1 MQFLGNTKRRII
13 SMVNILALKTKI
25 IDFIRVDIWRIRV
38 KDIPRTRYFFV
49 KQLRILLL
57 ATRGFGKDKC
67 SLSASALT
75 FYSILSIVPIVA
87 MAFGIAKGFGFQMFL
102 EQQLLEKFPGQ
113 EEVMNRVVAFAHS
126 LLENTRGGM
135 IAGIGIV
142 ILLWTVVKLLSHI
155 ELSFNDIWDVK
166 KSRTYGR
173 KFSDYLSIMLIS
185 PILFFLSSSAT
196 VFITT
201 QITVITQKVA
211 LIGMFSP
218 VIFFMLKLIP
228 YCLIWILFVFMYI
241 LMPNTKVNF
250 SSGLIA
256 GVMVGTVFQIVQWAY
271 VDFQVGMARYN
282 AIYGSFAALPLFLI
296 WIQLS
301 WMIVLFGAEIS
312 FAYQYVDT
320 YDFEPDRRLI
330 SPAFKKLLS
339 LHITHL
345 IISTFSKGEMPL
357 TASNISQTLEIPI
370 RLVQQILDE
379 LVEIE
384 VLSNTKRK
392 DNNKEVFYQPARS
405 INLITIKSVIE
416 AMEQKGVNNIPI
428 AQTAELTSL
437 SNALKTMNDEIEKS
451 PANRLLKDI

>member
-1 MQFLGNTKRRII
+1 
-13 SMVNILALKTKI
+13 MVDILALNAKI
-25 IDFIRVDIWRIRV
+25 IEFIRVDIWRIRL
-38 KDIPRTRYFFV
+38 KDTSRTRYFFI
-49 KQLRILLL
+49 KQFRILLL
-57 ATRGFGKDKC
+57 TIRGFAKDKC
-67 SLSASALT
+67 PLSASALT

-87 MAFGIAKGFGFQMFL
+87 MAFGIAKGFGFQVFL
-102 EQQLLEKFPGQ
+102 EKQLLEKFPGQ

-126 LLENTRGGM
+126 LLENTKGGI

-142 ILLWTVVKLLSHI
+142 FLLWTVIKLLSNI

-166 KSRTYGR
+166 TSRTYGR

-185 PILFFLSSSAT
+185 PILFFLSSSVT

-201 QITVITQKVA
+201 QIKVITQKVE

-218 VIFFMLKLIP
+218 IIFFMLKLIP
-228 YCLIWILFVFMYI
+228 YGLIWILFVFMYI

-256 GVMVGTVFQIVQWAY
+256 GVIAGTIYQIAQWAY
-271 VDFQVGMARYN
+271 ISFQVGMARYN

-339 LHITHL
+339 LHMAHL
-345 IISTFSKGEMPL
+345 IISTFSKGDMPL
-357 TASNISQTLEIPI
+357 TASDISQTLEIPI
-370 RLVQQILDE
+370 RLVQQILEE
-379 LVEIE
+379 LVEIN
-384 VLSNTKRK
+384 VLSNTERK
-392 DNNKEVFYQPARS
+392 DNNQEVFYQPARS
-405 INLITIKSVIE
+405 INLITIRSVIE

>member
-1 MQFLGNTKRRII
+1 
-13 SMVNILALKTKI
+13 
-25 IDFIRVDIWRIRV
+25 
-38 KDIPRTRYFFV
+38 
-49 KQLRILLL
+49 
-57 ATRGFGKDKC
+57 
-67 SLSASALT
+67 
-75 FYSILSIVPIVA
+75 
-87 MAFGIAKGFGFQMFL
+87 
-102 EQQLLEKFPGQ
+102 
-113 EEVMNRVVAFAHS
+113 
-126 LLENTRGGM
+126 
-135 IAGIGIV
+135 
-142 ILLWTVVKLLSHI
+142 
-155 ELSFNDIWDVK
+155 
-166 KSRTYGR
+166 
-173 KFSDYLSIMLIS
+173 
-185 PILFFLSSSAT
+185 
-196 VFITT
+196 
-201 QITVITQKVA
+201 
-211 LIGMFSP
+211 
-218 VIFFMLKLIP
+218 
-228 YCLIWILFVFMYI
+228 
-241 LMPNTKVNF
+241 MPNTKVNF

-256 GVMVGTVFQIVQWAY
+256 GVIAGTVFQIIQWAY

-339 LHITHL
+339 LHVTHL

-405 INLITIKSVIE
+405 INLITIKSVVE

>member
-1 MQFLGNTKRRII
+1 
-13 SMVNILALKTKI
+13 MVDILALKTKI
-25 IDFIRVDIWRIRV
+25 IDFIRADIWRIRAT
-38 KDIPRTRYFFV
+38 DIPRSRYFFI
-49 KQLRILLL
+49 KQLRIFLL
-57 ATRGFGKDKC
+57 AIRGFAKNKC
-67 SLSASALT
+67 PLSASALT

-87 MAFGIAKGFGFQMFL
+87 MAFGIAKGFGFQMLL
-102 EQQLLEKFPGQ
+102 EKQLLEKFPGQ
-113 EEVMNRVVAFAHS
+113 EEVMNRVVAFALS
-126 LLENTRGGM
+126 LLENTKGGI

-142 ILLWTVVKLLSHI
+142 FLLWTVIKLLSHI
-155 ELSFNDIWDVK
+155 EISFNDIWEAK

-185 PILFFLSSSAT
+185 PILFFLSSSVT
-196 VFITT
+196 VYITT
-201 QITVITQKVA
+201 SITVITENVA

-218 VIFFMLKLIP
+218 LIFFILKFIP

-256 GVMVGTVFQIVQWAY
+256 GVIAGTVFQIIQWAY
-271 VDFQVGMARYN
+271 IDFQVGMARYN

-370 RLVQQILDE
+370 RLVQQIIDE
-379 LVEIE
+379 LVETE
-384 VLSNTKRK
+384 VLSNTERK

-416 AMEQKGVNNIPI
+416 AIEKKGVNNIPI

-451 PANRLLKDI
+451 PANCLLKDI

>member
-1 MQFLGNTKRRII
+1 
-13 SMVNILALKTKI
+13 MVNILALKTKI

-38 KDIPRTRYFFV
+38 KDISRTRYFFI

-57 ATRGFGKDKC
+57 ATRGFAKDKC
-67 SLSASALT
+67 PLSASALT

-87 MAFGIAKGFGFQMFL
+87 MAFGIAKGFGFEM
-102 EQQLLEKFPGQ
+102 LLEEQLFKNFSGQ

-142 ILLWTVVKLLSHI
+142 FLLWTVIKLLSHI
-155 ELSFNDIWDVK
+155 ELSFNDIWDIK

-228 YCLIWILFVFMYI
+228 YCLIWILFVFTYI

-256 GVMVGTVFQIVQWAY
+256 GVMTGTVFQIVQWAY

-301 WMIVLFGAEIS
+301 WMLVLFGAEIS

-339 LHITHL
+339 LHVTHL

-370 RLVQQILDE
+370 RLVQQMLDE

-416 AMEQKGVNNIPI
+416 AMDQKGVNNIPI

-437 SNALKTMNDEIEKS
+437 SNALKTMSDEIEKS

>member
-1 MQFLGNTKRRII
+1 MADLP
-13 SMVNILALKTKI
+13 ALKTKL
-25 IDFIRVDIWRIRV
+25 IDLINVDIWRIRV
-38 KDIPRTRYFFV
+38 KDISRTKRFFI
-49 KQLRILLL
+49 KQLRILILT
-57 ATRGFGKDKC
+57 TRGFVKDNC
-67 SLSASALT
+67 PLSASALT

-87 MAFGIAKGFGFQMFL
+87 MAFGVAKGFGFQMFL
-102 EQQLLEKFPGQ
+102 EKQLLNKFPGQ
-113 EEVMNRVVAFAHS
+113 EEIMNRVVVFASS
-126 LLENTRGGM
+126 LLENTKGGI

-142 ILLWTVVKLLSHI
+142 FLLWTVIKLLSHI

-166 KSRTYGR
+166 KPRTYGR

-185 PILFFLSSSAT
+185 PILFFLSSSVT

-201 QITVITQKVA
+201 QIKVITQKVA
-211 LIGMFSP
+211 LIGIFSP
-218 VIFFMLKLIP
+218 AIFFMLKFIP
-228 YCLIWILFVFMYI
+228 YGLIWILFVFMYI

-256 GVMVGTVFQIVQWAY
+256 GVIAGTIYQIAQWAY
-271 VDFQVGMARYN
+271 ITFQVGMARYN

-345 IISTFSKGEMPL
+345 IISVFSRGKPPL
-357 TASNISQTLEIPI
+357 TASKISQILEIPL
-370 RLVQQILDE
+370 RLVKQILDE

-384 VLSNTKRK
+384 ILSNTERK
-392 DNNKEVFYQPARS
+392 NNTEVFYQPARS
-405 INLITIKSVIE
+405 TNLITIRSVIQ
-416 AMEQKGVNNIPI
+416 ALEQKGVNNIPV
-428 AQTAELTSL
+428 AQTAELRQL
-437 SNALKTMNDEIEKS
+437 SEALKTLNEEFEKS